1 MSIRENILT
10 YFKDEFLPEHGVT
23 DVSEVTDYEDR
34 KFSSGY
40 CETCWYEE
48 YNLVITYKDK
58 KGKVKTYQHYD
69 SLADLLRYA

>member
-58 KGKVKTYQHYD
+58 KGKVAKVRLIDRNTHEY
-69 SLADLLRYA
+69 RFG